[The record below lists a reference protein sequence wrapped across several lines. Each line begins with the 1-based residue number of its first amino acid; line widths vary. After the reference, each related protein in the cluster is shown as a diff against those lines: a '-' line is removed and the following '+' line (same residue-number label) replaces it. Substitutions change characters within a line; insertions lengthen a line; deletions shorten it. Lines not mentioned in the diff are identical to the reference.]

1 MACYHF
7 RLKSDKKPNGMR
19 VSSAEHISYVNREG
33 KYQDA
38 DSRFILQ
45 TGSYKNTIYG
55 THPILSLP
63 KKPMLLYSSPFGNI
77 KLDAHGIHVSHGA
90 SIETQAIALRTAQK
104 IFGDELGVHGDEG
117 FTRNLLIAERD
128 LQLGAHFSDADL
140 ERANEK
146 MQKEREE
153 IEWQRGLAQGSVISA
168 RRYTG
173 ADSNGGT
180 FGRSGLA
187 RIRGDWKSGADG
199 FDISVFQSDT
209 PQSTIETL
217 TQKGLHLHV
226 LPGGNVAHKRR
237 RTHLFLSDDE
247 KRMLYSTEED
257 ESLILLCDGPFLVD
271 AEAK

>member
-1 MACYHF
+1 
-7 RLKSDKKPNGMR
+7 MR
-19 VSSAEHISYVNREG
+19 NSVQKRQKTQNH
-33 KYQDA
+33 
-38 DSRFILQ
+38 
-45 TGSYKNTIYG
+45 KNTIYG

-104 IFGDELGVHGDEG
+104 IFGDELGVHGDVG

-146 MQKEREE
+146 MRKEREE
-153 IEWQRGLAQGSVISA
+153 IEWQRGLAQGSAISA

-173 ADSNGGT
+173 ADSDGGT

-199 FDISVFQSDT
+199 FDISVFQSDA

-226 LPGGNVAHKRR
+226 LPPAAMWLTKGDV
-237 RTHLFLSDDE
+237 LICFC
-247 KRMLYSTEED
+247 RMMKSVCFTSTEED

>member
-153 IEWQRGLAQGSVISA
+153 IEWQRGLAQGSAISA

-173 ADSNGGT
+173 ADSDGGT
-180 FGRSGLA
+180 F
-187 RIRGDWKSGADG
+187 
-199 FDISVFQSDT
+199 
-209 PQSTIETL
+209 
-217 TQKGLHLHV
+217 
-226 LPGGNVAHKRR
+226 
-237 RTHLFLSDDE
+237 
-247 KRMLYSTEED
+247 
-257 ESLILLCDGPFLVD
+257 
-271 AEAK
+271 